1 MTFINAIFGKK
12 TQDRLKL
19 TKDADGEWVVKKGS
33 TILYIGS
40 KDKCETYLSHT
51 M

>member
-1 MTFINAIFGKK
+1 MSFINSLFGSK
-12 TQDRLKL
+12 TSDKLKL
-19 TKDADGEWVVKKGS
+19 TKDSNGEWVVMKGS

-40 KDKCETYLSHT
+40 KDKCQTYLSHA

>member
-1 MTFINAIFGKK
+1 MSFINSIFGGK
-12 TQDRLKL
+12 TSDKLKL

-40 KDKCETYLSHT
+40 KDKCQVYLSHT

>member
-1 MTFINAIFGKK
+1 MSLLNSLFGSKNSDK
-12 TQDRLKL
+12 LKL
-19 TKDADGEWVVKKGS
+19 TKDVSGDWLVKRGS

-40 KDKCETYLSHT
+40 KDKCETYLSHA